1 VKDALLNLKDQV
13 VYVVLS
19 AGHRVLLVV
28 GRLGNKVM
36 TKLGF

>member
-1 VKDALLNLKDQV
+1 MTLTETVKY
-13 VYVVLS
+13 YVLF
-19 AGHRVLLVV
+19 AGHRVLLMV